1 MSKHMSR
8 GAWLVVLGLILA
20 GANLR
25 MPITMM
31 PPLLNDLKAEIGLPT
46 SLAGLLT
53 TIPLLGFALA
63 SPLMGKFGAKHGS
76 DKVLVVSLIILS
88 VGSYLRVIP
97 SSWALMVGTAILGI
111 GIAGGNVLL
120 PAVIKDRFPDNIA
133 GMTTL
138 YTMAQVIVASLGTA
152 ASGVVA
158 SKIGIQS
165 SMAMF
170 ALVGPVALIVWIF
183 IAVLNQR
190 RSGSSHIAVDT
201 SFDRPMVDRTP
212 WRSPLAWVILAYFGM
227 QSMLYYSLL
236 TWLPSMWQEAGFSAV
251 AAGNLATLFQLTGM
265 PLTLTVPMIAEHKH
279 GLSIINGIVG
289 GGFALGVLGILVPG
303 ANLPLNVVAAALMG
317 MASAAAFSICVI
329 FFQKRTSNAADTAR
343 LSGMAQSGGYLLAA
357 VGPVA
362 LGALN
367 GLLHTWTPIIV
378 LVLVVI
384 ALMFA
389 AGIVVIRHHDIY
401 ENV

>member
-1 MSKHMSR
+1 MSEHTSR
-8 GAWLVVLGLILA
+8 NAWLVVMGLILA

-31 PPLLNDLKAEIGLPT
+31 PPLLTDLKAEIGLPT

-63 SPLMGKFGAKHGS
+63 SPLMGKFGARHGS
-76 DKVLVVSLIILS
+76 VKVLVASLAILS

-97 SSWALMVGTAILGI
+97 SPWALMVGTAVLGI

-120 PAVIKDRFPDNIA
+120 PAVIKDRFPDHIA
-133 GMTTL
+133 AMTTL

-158 SKIGIQS
+158 AKVGIKS
-165 SMAMF
+165 CMSLFSLMGPI
-170 ALVGPVALIVWIF
+170 ALVAWLAIWM
-183 IAVLNQR
+183 LRR
-190 RSGSSHIAVDT
+190 RSGASSPAGVPT
-201 SFDRPMVDRTP
+201 AEQSRPMVDRTP

-236 TWLPSMWQEAGFSAV
+236 TWLPSIWQEAGFSTV
-251 AAGNLATLFQLTGM
+251 AAGNLATIFQLTGM
-265 PLTLTVPMIAEHKH
+265 PLTLTVPMIAERRH
-279 GLSIINGIVG
+279 GLTIINVIVG

-303 ANLPLNVVAAALMG
+303 ANLPLNVVASALMG

-367 GLLHTWTPIIV
+367 GVLHSWTPIIV
-378 LVLVVI
+378 LVLVVV

-389 AGIVVIRHHDIY
+389 AGIVVIRRRDIY
-401 ENV
+401 E

>member
-1 MSKHMSR
+1 MSR

-63 SPLMGKFGAKHGS
+63 SPMMGKFGAKHGS

-120 PAVIKDRFPDNIA
+120 PAVIKDRFPNNIA

-201 SFDRPMVDRTP
+201 PVDRPMVDRTP
-212 WRSPLAWVILAYFGM
+212 WRSPLAWLILAYFGL

-236 TWLPSMWQEAGFSAV
+236 TWLPSMWQEAGFSSV
-251 AAGNLATLFQLTGM
+251 VAGNLATLFQLTGM
-265 PLTLTVPMIAEHKH
+265 PLTLTVPMIAERKH
-279 GLSIINGIVG
+279 GLAIINGIVG

-384 ALMFA
+384 ALMYLS
-389 AGIVVIRHHDIY
+389 GLVVIRHRDIY
-401 ENV
+401 EGLH